1 MGRLREIL
9 RFVRPFWGL
18 LAVALALTGTL
29 TVVAMAPPLLMRRL
43 LNDVADQGRWGLFP
57 LLITGLFLVPVLT
70 AVVNAANSFAL
81 NRVSLGIIGRVRK
94 RMYRHLLRLS
104 MRFYNET
111 PVGGITQ
118 RLMGDVATISTVVTG
133 GVITLITDVIAVG
146 FAVVVMVRLSWP
158 LSLLVFGLLPLY
170 FLNYWLFAKRIG
182 STTSIIRSHMDHI
195 SSTLQERLSAHE
207 LIQAYGQE
215 EAEAVH
221 FSSQAKQLMNAAIR
235 GAAYST
241 SFNQL
246 SAFVNKVGNTV
257 IYCAACYAF
266 VKGRMGYGDVVAFCA
281 YATQL
286 LGPVVRFTA
295 VANQLVQVGVSLD
308 RVNEVLNREPAIKES
323 PEAKP
328 VQTLQ
333 GEVAIDGVVF
343 GYGGEEPALKGVRL
357 RIPAGTHL
365 AIAGSTGSGRSTL
378 AMLLRRFYD
387 PESGHIAIDGTD
399 IREYRLRDYRQALA
413 LVLPESTVFDGTI
426 RENLCYGR
434 PGATEKRMI
443 EVAKAVG
450 FHGFVERLLKGYDTR
465 VGTGGL
471 MLPTGV
477 RQQMGVARALIS
489 EPLLLIV
496 DEATASLD
504 PDSASEVNQAIW
516 GAMAGRTCI
525 MIVNRVLMA
534 RDAEQVVVMDDGQ
547 IAEAGRHDELIAR
560 EGSLYRDLYGKQY
573 GEHRLPPTGGGLGL

>member
-18 LAVALALTGTL
+18 LTIGLALTGTL

-43 LNDVADQGRWGLFP
+43 LNEVANEGRWGLFP
-57 LLITGLFLVPVLT
+57 LLVAGLILVPVLS
-70 AVVNAANSFAL
+70 AVVNIANSLTL
-81 NRVSLGIIGRVRK
+81 NHVSLGIIGRVRK
-94 RMYRHLLRLS
+94 RMYRHLMRLS

-133 GVITLITDVIAVG
+133 GLITLITDAIAVG
-146 FAVVVMVRLSWP
+146 FAVVVMLRLSWP

-182 STTSIIRSHMDHI
+182 SSTSVIRSHMDHI

-308 RVNEVLNREPAIKES
+308 RVNEVLNRKPAIKES
-323 PEAKP
+323 PEAKA
-328 VQTLQ
+328 VQTLH
-333 GEVAIDGVVF
+333 GEVAVDGVVF
-343 GYGGEEPALKGVRL
+343 GYGGEEPSLKDVSL

-365 AIAGSTGSGRSTL
+365 AIAGPAGSGRSTL

-387 PESGHIAIDGTD
+387 PETGHIAIDGTD

-434 PGATEKRMI
+434 PDATEERMV

-450 FHGFVERLLKGYDTR
+450 FHDFVERLSKGYDTR

-471 MLPTGV
+471 KLSTGV
-477 RQQMGVARALIS
+477 RQQMGVARALVS

-516 GAMAGRTCI
+516 DAMAGRTCI

-534 RDAEQVVVMDDGQ
+534 RDAEQVVVMHDGQ

-573 GEHRLPPTGGGLGL
+573 GEHRLPPTVAD

>member
-1 MGRLREIL
+1 MSRLREII

-18 LAVALALTGTL
+18 LATALALTGTL
-29 TVVAMAPPLLMRRL
+29 TVIAMAPPLLMRRL
-43 LNDVADQGRWGLFP
+43 LNDVANEGRWGLFP
-57 LLITGLFLVPVLT
+57 LLVAGLILVPVLS
-70 AVVNAANSFAL
+70 AVVNIANSLTL
-81 NRVSLGIIGRVRK
+81 NHVSLGIIGRVRK
-94 RMYRHLLRLS
+94 RMYRHLMRLS

-133 GVITLITDVIAVG
+133 GLITLITDAIAVG
-146 FAVVVMVRLSWP
+146 FAVVVMLRLSWP

-182 STTSIIRSHMDHI
+182 SSTSVIRSHMDHI

-257 IYCAACYAF
+257 IYCAACYTF
-266 VKGRMGYGDVVAFCA
+266 VKGRMEYGDVVAFCA

-308 RVNEVLNREPAIKES
+308 RVNEVLNRKPAIKES
-323 PEAKP
+323 PEAKA

-333 GEVAIDGVVF
+333 GEVAVDGVVF
-343 GYGGEEPALKGVRL
+343 GYGAEEPSLKDVSL

-365 AIAGSTGSGRSTL
+365 AIAGPAGSGRSTL

-387 PESGHIAIDGTD
+387 PETGHIAIDGTD

-413 LVLPESTVFDGTI
+413 LVLPESTLFDGTI

-434 PGATEKRMI
+434 PDATEERMV

-450 FHGFVERLLKGYDTR
+450 FHDFVERLSKGYDTR

-471 MLPTGV
+471 KLSTGV
-477 RQQMGVARALIS
+477 RQQMGVARALVS

-516 GAMAGRTCI
+516 DAMAGRTCI

-534 RDAEQVVVMDDGQ
+534 RDAEQVVVMHDGQ
-547 IAEAGRHDELIAR
+547 IEEAGRHDELIAR
-560 EGSLYRDLYGKQY
+560 EGSLYRELYGKQY
-573 GEHRLPPTGGGLGL
+573 GEHRLPPTVAD